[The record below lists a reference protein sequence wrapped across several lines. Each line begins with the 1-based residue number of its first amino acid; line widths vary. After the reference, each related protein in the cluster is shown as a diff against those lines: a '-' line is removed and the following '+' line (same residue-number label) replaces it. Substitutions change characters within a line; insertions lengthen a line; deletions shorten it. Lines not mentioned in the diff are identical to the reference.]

1 MILERWQTERQA
13 RRRGCAHARP
23 PPENVLEP
31 GPWMTTNQ
39 TKKTLAQITAVI
51 AKTRPSTPVRWS
63 WPAARRTRIHAWSRR
78 RKSERTPNRSANSPM
93 NATRT
98 AGNFNNNVGKIWQQV
113 QFLRAAYNG
122 FTMTLNPQQ
131 RADGANELAE
141 LSAGLDILE
150 EAFTNYNNDVAGGRS
165 ENVAFAELT
174 QVMREGARYWLQ
186 ELDRVSARL
195 LVGRSAGRS

>member
-1 MILERWQTERQA
+1 MKRNYRKRFVAVGFASLIGTLLIGPFVLRAQPPW
-13 RRRGCAHARP
+13 GFVP
-23 PPENVLEP
+23 PPIGEVPTTPQAQRNALNKVRSRVNWLE
-31 GPWMTTNQ
+31 
-39 TKKTLAQITAVI
+39 
-51 AKTRPSTPVRWS
+51 
-63 WPAARRTRIHAWSRR
+63 
-78 RKSERTPNRSANSPM
+78 

-98 AGNFNNNVGKIWQQV
+98 AGNFNNNVGKIWREV
-113 QFLRAAYNG
+113 QFLRASYNA

-150 EAFTNYNNDVAGGRS
+150 EAFTNYSNDVAGGRS

-174 QVMREGARYWLQ
+174 QVMRQGARYWLQ

-195 LVGRSAGRS
+195 LVGRSAGSS